1 MDLHVTFGPRGDR
14 SARIYRELLDMVL
27 DGRLAAGERLP
38 PTRELA
44 GQLQVSRGTVSAA
57 YDRLVSEGFLE
68 SRAGSG
74 TFVSRDASPSH
85 GRRAPSGR
93 AVAPQRRWDR

>member
-1 MDLHVTFGPRGDR
+1 MDLHLSVGPRGER
-14 SARIYRELLDMVL
+14 AAKIYRELLDMVL
-27 DGRLAAGERLP
+27 DGRLAPGEQLP
-38 PTRELA
+38 ASRELA
-44 GQLQVSRGTVSAA
+44 QRLQVSRGTVATA

-93 AVAPQRRWDR
+93 AVAPQR